1 MEISNC
7 VNKNVA
13 IEKINAVQPKL
24 NAVVTMVDEADTQRK
39 ENFQVFQSH

>member
-24 NAVVTMVDEADTQRK
+24 NAVVTMVVTTAF
-39 ENFQVFQSH
+39 NFG